1 MTDSYLLI
9 RSPSKI
15 LRPTWKDTACMR
27 VKFTV
32 KADDWD
38 EIDLPDDL
46 TDSGVQQELRQWVL
60 DVANFWFEIKKE

>member
-1 MTDSYLLI
+1 MKV
-9 RSPSKI
+9 R
-15 LRPTWKDTACMR
+15 
-27 VKFTV
+27 FTV

-60 DVANFWFEIKKE
+60 DVANFWWELKNAKTEQGGECG